1 MQIENKFV
9 VGGMDKTKLDE
20 EDKKQRAFK
29 SILNKLTPEN
39 FEKLMELVLEEG
51 INEAVTLIGLIAQ
64 IFDKALTEPTFAELY
79 AMMCAALNDRF
90 LADQVEFIDPN
101 SVATGEAEPKKI
113 TFKRVLLN
121 KCQEEFEKGDGAI
134 KAAEK
139 EVQDALDDK
148 AAKDAAEAGAEA
160 GETKPAAAVAE
171 ESAAKATRESGEKL
185 EDGEIAEP
193 VKAKTPEELDL
204 DERRK
209 VAQRAERMLV
219 ARRRMLGNIKF
230 IGELYRKSML
240 TERIMH
246 TCIMKLLGDHQ
257 IPDEEDVEAL
267 CKLLTTIGGQ
277 LDHVRAKEHMD
288 AYFRRIDQLS
298 KNMGISSRHR
308 FMCQD
313 IKEMRSKNWRVRRKE
328 DGPKKIED
336 VHKDAAREAQ
346 NQAQG
351 PPRGGGGGG
360 GPRRD
365 DRGGGGGGD
374 RGGGGGRGGGRDFG
388 NDRGPP
394 QRGNPQFDN
403 RMDPARGGGGDRGG
417 GDRGG
422 DRGGGGG
429 DRNGGDRGGGGD
441 RDRGGGGRGGDR
453 DGRDGRGVERG
464 GPDGRDGR
472 GGGGTAGSDGP
483 PRTIRG
489 GIGNDAGNNLGPR
502 SALGRPGAGA
512 PLPAPRGGPPPASQ
526 QSRLTSAEAQV
537 RLPSP
542 VPETLTPVPQPQTP
556 NPFSYTLYP
565 TPYIL
570 YPMTS
575 FRNWLLISCI

>member
-1 MQIENKFV
+1 
-9 VGGMDKTKLDE
+9 MDKTKLDE

-90 LADQVEFIDPN
+90 LADQVEFLDPN
-101 SVATGEAEPKKI
+101 SLATGEAEPKKT

-139 EVQDALDDK
+139 EVI
-148 AAKDAAEAGAEA
+148 E
-160 GETKPAAAVAE
+160 
-171 ESAAKATRESGEKL
+171 
-185 EDGEIAEP
+185 
-193 VKAKTPEELDL
+193 EELDV
-204 DERRK
+204 DERCK

-246 TCIMKLLGDHQ
+246 TCIMKLLGEHQ

-267 CKLLTTIGGQ
+267 CKLLTTTGGQ
-277 LDHVRAKEHMD
+277 LDHMRAKEHMD

-351 PPRGGGGGG
+351 PPRGGGLVLML
-360 GPRRD
+360 
-365 DRGGGGGGD
+365 
-374 RGGGGGRGGGRDFG
+374 
-388 NDRGPP
+388 ND
-394 QRGNPQFDN
+394 Q
-403 RMDPARGGGGDRGG
+403 MYHHH
-417 GDRGG
+417 
-422 DRGGGGG
+422 
-429 DRNGGDRGGGGD
+429 
-441 RDRGGGGRGGDR
+441 
-453 DGRDGRGVERG
+453 
-464 GPDGRDGR
+464 
-472 GGGGTAGSDGP
+472 
-483 PRTIRG
+483 
-489 GIGNDAGNNLGPR
+489 NN
-502 SALGRPGAGA
+502 
-512 PLPAPRGGPPPASQ
+512 
-526 QSRLTSAEAQV
+526 
-537 RLPSP
+537 
-542 VPETLTPVPQPQTP
+542 
-556 NPFSYTLYP
+556 
-565 TPYIL
+565 
-570 YPMTS
+570 
-575 FRNWLLISCI
+575 C